1 MLWFYIHNEKT
12 KFIVFIYIIYII
24 YNKYNIY
31 TQCKCSV
38 RKMEGSQSLS
48 VIQQRLRNRN
58 KKEMKIIS
66 KSMNN

>member
-48 VIQQRLRNRN
+48 YNKGSVI
-58 KKEMKIIS
+58 EIS
-66 KSMNN
+66 VINNYFQKYE